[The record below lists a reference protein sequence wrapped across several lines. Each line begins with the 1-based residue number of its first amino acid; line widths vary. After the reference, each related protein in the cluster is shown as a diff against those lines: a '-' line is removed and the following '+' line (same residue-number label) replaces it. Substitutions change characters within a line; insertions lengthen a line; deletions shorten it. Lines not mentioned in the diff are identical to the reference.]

1 MYYVNVHIIK
11 TNGIKKL
18 TIIHKN
24 KDILLTFFNSSFEI
38 GNLIYQTRANKYY
51 KSQTLWHK
59 QI

>member
-11 TNGIKKL
+11 TNGMKKL

-51 KSQTLWHK
+51 KSQTL
-59 QI
+59 